1 MPQIIHVHAKFYY
14 VNDQGTD
21 EAIPY
26 EEILPVF
33 VRGGYRGSMSSEWEG
48 HMYSQDDGFDQV
60 QRHHAMCK
68 RILAQAGAAA
78 A

>member
-1 MPQIIHVHAKFYY
+1 MAKFYE
-14 VNDQGTD
+14 VDDQGV
-21 EAIPY
+21 EQAIPY

-48 HMYSQDDGFDQV
+48 HIFSQDDGFEQV
-60 QRHHAMCK
+60 QAASRDVPSNLRK
-68 RILAQAGAAA
+68 AGAAA